1 MSIRRNVLA
10 LLASCSIAG
19 CATMPTEAVDH
30 VSLAAVEERVKCE
43 IGQAYLR
50 LKEDRKFPDL
60 STWAAGLT
68 LTLSV
73 DSTGGV
79 APSTSLTGPF
89 GSVSPLDL
97 SFGASLNAK
106 RTALLN
112 VNVAFVEAANHP
124 CPPASPILL
133 EGHLGLAEWIVRVFE
148 SQYVVSQNST
158 LRPSFDN
165 EKSIGYSLEFLITLS
180 AGATP
185 NFVIANTTNTKSAF
199 TLESKST
206 HSVDIAM
213 VEMDPSDFRKRFK
226 SVLIPAR
233 EVEIPNPEFERLGRD
248 AATIQRVPERIKKQI
263 PAQVERREVGVDA
276 RLGFATKSKLDFV
289 LQQLNNKVLIQ
300 TLRR

>member
-1 MSIRRNVLA
+1 
-10 LLASCSIAG
+10 
-19 CATMPTEAVDH
+19 MPTEAVDH

-43 IGQAYLR
+43 IGQAYLT
-50 LKEDRKFPDL
+50 LKEDQRFPDL

-79 APSTSLTGPF
+79 AASTSMTGPF
-89 GSVSPLDL
+89 GSLSPLDL
-97 SFGASLNAK
+97 NLGASLNAK

-112 VNVAFVEAANHP
+112 VYVAFLEAANHP

-148 SQYVVSQNST
+148 AQYVVDQNST
-158 LRPSFDN
+158 LRSGFNN
-165 EKSIGYSLEFLITLS
+165 EKSIGYTMEFLIALT

-185 NFVIANTTNTKSAF
+185 NFVITNATNTKSAF
-199 TLESKST
+199 TFEAKST

-213 VEMDPSDFRKRFK
+213 VELDPSDFRKRFK
-226 SVLIPAR
+226 VVRIPGKKV
-233 EVEIPNPEFERLGRD
+233 EVRNPEFDKLGPD
-248 AATIQRVPERIKKQI
+248 AATIQQVPEKITKQL
-263 PAQVERREVGVDA
+263 PDRLEKRQVGVDV
-276 RLGFATKSKLDFV
+276 RLGPGTKFRLDQV
-289 LQQLNNKVLIQ
+289 LQQLNNKILIQ